1 MSLCQ
6 VRQPRHDRWSDCLL
20 PLSDFLAPQRIQP
33 HSPECHCDRPLFPV
47 HFSPV
52 LPAADLGRHLAAT
65 MHTHRSGAI
74 KIENA
79 TNVQCDSLERFAV
92 DWWQCNHSLQLCS
105 QHHGDWKPLPV
116 RESIDC
122 LIFQRFFS
130 GFFVHLFS
138 LCFPLKPER
147 MVWRCRARRELSCTN
162 LIYQSLGMYIT
173 LNAAVL
179 TRGSCDDGR
188 A

>member
-65 MHTHRSGAI
+65 MPLTARARSR
-74 KIENA
+74 ENA
-79 TNVQCDSLERFAV
+79 TNVQILSND
-92 DWWQCNHSLQLCS
+92 LQWIGGNAIVLS
-105 QHHGDWKPLPV
+105 NSV
-116 RESIDC
+116 RNTTVTGNLFRCENPSIVS
-122 LIFQRFFS
+122 FFS
-130 GFFVHLFS
+130 GFSAVFLFI
-138 LCFPLKPER
+138 CFPFVFP
-147 MVWRCRARRELSCTN
+147 
-162 LIYQSLGMYIT
+162 
-173 LNAAVL
+173 
-179 TRGSCDDGR
+179 
-188 A
+188 